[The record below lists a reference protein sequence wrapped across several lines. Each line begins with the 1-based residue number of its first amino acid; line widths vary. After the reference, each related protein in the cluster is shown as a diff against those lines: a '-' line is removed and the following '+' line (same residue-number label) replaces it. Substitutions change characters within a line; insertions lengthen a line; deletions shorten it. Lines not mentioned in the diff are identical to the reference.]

1 MFKSYS
7 NMKPTLAVKPQS
19 NEKIVWALYY
29 RVGENGMETNFLDW
43 FISWKDYKI
52 TEFPAE
58 YCEIQHDFKRKEY
71 NIEAELASLQN
82 EPLLPISKDYW
93 IPAPTEIAM

>member
-1 MFKSYS
+1 MG
-7 NMKPTLAVKPQS
+7 
-19 NEKIVWALYY
+19 ALYY
-29 RVGENGMETNFLDW
+29 RVGKNGTEMNFLDW
-43 FISWKDYKI
+43 LRSWKDYRI

-58 YCEIQHDFKRKEY
+58 YREILHDFKQKEY
-71 NIEAELASLQN
+71 DMEAKLASLQN